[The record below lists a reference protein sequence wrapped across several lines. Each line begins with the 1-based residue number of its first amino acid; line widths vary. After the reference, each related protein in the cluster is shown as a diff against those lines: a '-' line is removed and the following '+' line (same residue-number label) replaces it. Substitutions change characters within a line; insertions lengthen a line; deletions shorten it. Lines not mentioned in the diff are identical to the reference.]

1 MLCEGI
7 TSSHGDVVNI
17 SSGGVK
23 LRRRGKALALGEE
36 IDLELKG
43 AEISATVRA
52 RVVWAR
58 QTGLFGR
65 SCEVG
70 LSFVDLSE
78 AQARALTDVLR
89 EAMSFVSLSRA

>member
-7 TSSHGDVVNI
+7 TSSHGEVVNI

-43 AEISATVRA
+43 AEVRATVRA
-52 RVVWAR
+52 RVMWAR
-58 QTGLFGR
+58 QTGFLGR

-70 LSFVDLSE
+70 LSFVGLSE
-78 AQARALTDVLR
+78 AQGRALTDVLR